1 MSCKSNSE
9 LDTNFGDRL
18 RMRRLM
24 LRMRK
29 ESPGEKLCLTFQKI
43 QRYQKG
49 TNRVSASRLYEL
61 AQALDG
67 PVRYFF
73 CAFLAEDEAVL
84 HEAIAEDRICHR
96 FLTSCRAGRE
106 FN

>member
-1 MSCKSNSE
+1 MSRKSNSE
-9 LDTNFGDRL
+9 LDTNIGDRL

-24 LRMRK
+24 PRMRK

-61 AQALDG
+61 SQALDG
-67 PVRYFF
+67 PARYFF
-73 CAFLAEDEAVL
+73 YGIF
-84 HEAIAEDRICHR
+84 
-96 FLTSCRAGRE
+96 GRR
-106 FN
+106 

>member
-1 MSCKSNSE
+1 MSRKSNSE
-9 LDTNFGDRL
+9 LDTNIGDRL

-43 QRYQKG
+43 QRCQKG

-73 CAFLAEDEAVL
+73 SAFLAEDEAVL

>member
-1 MSCKSNSE
+1 MSRKSNPE
-9 LDTNFGDRL
+9 LDTNIGDRL

-24 LRMRK
+24 LRIRK
-29 ESPGEKLCLTFQKI
+29 ESPGGKLCLTFQKI
-43 QRYQKG
+43 QKYQKG

-73 CAFLAEDEAVL
+73 LRHFWPKMRRCCTKPLPKTGYV
-84 HEAIAEDRICHR
+84 
-96 FLTSCRAGRE
+96 TVS
-106 FN
+106 